1 MLTAGHCVCSKKSS
15 DEKSG
20 YFCRGGGQNEV
31 ERNDNMIQV
40 DGGSPKRTILDMDN
54 RPYNLERWIINS
66 AYVMD
71 GPQDYWTYDIGI
83 VKTLDDERFFNRKDL
98 KKSWKKRLWQEGGK
112 KAVYDAKIV
121 PICLTALKTDI
132 YKEKT
137 IRGVG
142 WGIRYEETDESVS
155 SIRNP
160 SFSSCMTNEVGEKN
174 WKFKGCN
181 MHEIV
186 QAGYKCQKGN
196 YPPNYQPKVAQC
208 KQNYI
213 DAAKALSKLEYP
225 ITAKRKL
232 NTVDKIYIINSDGKN
247 EVCYKGEHFT
257 QTGWCRADVANE
269 PEAWGFCSPSC
280 DHDLMQV
287 GTQLYHHLK

>member
-1 MLTAGHCVCSKKSS
+1 MLICRHVLTAGHCVCSKKSS

-20 YFCRGGGQNEV
+20 YFCRGGGQTEAKK
-31 ERNDNMIQV
+31 NDNIIQV
-40 DGGSPKRTILDMDN
+40 DGGSPKREILDKED
-54 RPYNLERWIINS
+54 RPLNLERWTIDY

-71 GPQDYWTYDIGI
+71 GPQDTWTHDIGI
-83 VKTLDDERFFNRKDL
+83 LRTSNDESFFNKKDL
-98 KKSWKKRLWQEGGK
+98 EGK
-112 KAVYDAKIV
+112 EKLSKLYHAKIV
-121 PICLTALKTDI
+121 PICLTALTTDI

-142 WGIRYEETDESVS
+142 WGLRYEETDESVS

-160 SFSSCMTNEVGEKN
+160 VLSSCMTNEVGEEN
-174 WKFKGCN
+174 WKFKGCD

-186 QAGYKCQKGN
+186 QAGYTCQKGN
-196 YPPNYQPKVAQC
+196 YPPNYQPKVQQC

-213 DAAKALSKLEYP
+213 DAAKTLRTKND
-225 ITAKRKL
+225 KRKL
-232 NTVDKIYIINSDGKN
+232 NIVDKIYIINPDGNN
-247 EVCYKGEHFT
+247 EVCYKPEHFT
-257 QTGWCRADVANE
+257 QTGWCRADAPE
-269 PEAWGFCSPSC
+269 PDAWGFCSPSC